1 MPTIVE
7 TSLDNGLKVIL
18 KEVHTAPVVSTWIW
32 YRVGSRNEVEGL
44 TGLSHWV
51 EHMMFKGSKLFA
63 KGEIMRLVE
72 RQGGYAN
79 AMTSY
84 DFTTYYETLPS
95 RHAELALQIEA
106 DRMLGATFDP
116 AEVEAERTVIIA
128 ERENSENEPHYVL
141 GEEMSAVAFRLH
153 PYHHRTIGWKED
165 LLHITRDHLYA
176 HYRRFYIPNNAI
188 LVIVGDIDPRRHLE
202 FIKKYFGDLPSGELP
217 QQHIR
222 QEPPQR
228 GERRL
233 TVRMP
238 GSAPLVRVA
247 YHTPPV
253 AHPDFIPLVVLEAVL
268 SGGRAMF
275 SFGQSQARSARLYRA
290 LVETQLAAS
299 VGSLYHPSLDP
310 YLFTLGATVRQ
321 GRSPEEIEA
330 ALLAEITR
338 LQEELVAEQEL
349 RVAIRQTQAQFA
361 YNSESVTDQALTLG
375 FLEIVDHH
383 QRIDS
388 ILDELAQVTPEDI
401 RRVAQ
406 KYLTEENRVVGW
418 FLPTDEGGSSAEEH
432 PLREPLWGKASEEI
446 FFYRNNASS
455 PIGPETVT
463 RRVLD
468 NGLVVLIKENPASAS
483 VTIQGDVQAGAGY
496 DPQGREGMASFT
508 AAMLRRGTRRH
519 TYQELNIALDSVG
532 AILDLATG
540 HEEMSFSGHA
550 LAEDFELLM
559 ELLAEILLEPTFPE
573 EEMEKLRGQFL
584 THLGILEMD
593 TSHRAERAFLSAIY
607 PSTHPYARPVLG
619 TQESLRTLSREELFE
634 FHRRHYRP
642 ERAVLSIVGAIS
654 AEHALHI
661 VANTLGHWKAFEKE
675 APSPL
680 KLFPVPPPSESI
692 SRRIEIP
699 GKSQVDLV
707 WGVLGMSRTSPDYYP
722 AMMANMILGHLGLM
736 GRLGKKVR
744 DTHGLAY
751 YVTSVLQPSRGPRP
765 WTVNAGVHPD
775 NIERA
780 LETILEEV
788 QRLREEPVSDEEL
801 EDCRSYLTGALP
813 LHLETN
819 EGIASF
825 LLTVEE
831 YALGLDYLQRYPD
844 IIYSV
849 SKKDI
854 QQVAQKYLDLQHYV
868 LTMAG
873 TFH

>member
-128 ERENSENEPHYVL
+128 EREDSENEPHYVL

-330 ALLAEITR
+330 ALLAEITK

-496 DPQGREGMASFT
+496 DPQGREGLASFT

-519 TYQELNIALDSVG
+519 TYQELNTALDSVG

-573 EEMEKLRGQFL
+573 GEMEKLRGQFL

-844 IIYSV
+844 IIYGV